1 VGEEEKRRRHRDAVR
16 RYRERLRQ
24 DPIRYAEY
32 RERNQVRSKAF
43 WWSNRERLLAEQRS
57 YVQRNRELVYARN
70 RAYAQKNRAK
80 IRAQQ
85 HAAYVRNLEANRAKD
100 RERRRASYAKDPKAH
115 NDYMK
120 KWRAANPERAR
131 AYVRLSGHRRRA
143 AAGGEHI
150 RVEDWENLL
159 LKHKG
164 CCAYCGESAALVEA
178 DHRIPLSRGGR
189 NVIGNILPSCR
200 RCNRR
205 KRTKTEDEFRAW
217 LATEAKASPKPKVKG
232 TRAA

>member
-1 VGEEEKRRRHRDAVR
+1 
-16 RYRERLRQ
+16 
-24 DPIRYAEY
+24 
-32 RERNQVRSKAF
+32 
-43 WWSNRERLLAEQRS
+43 
-57 YVQRNRELVYARN
+57 
-70 RAYAQKNRAK
+70 
-80 IRAQQ
+80 
-85 HAAYVRNLEANRAKD
+85 
-100 RERRRASYAKDPKAH
+100 
-115 NDYMK
+115 MK
-120 KWRAANPERAR
+120 KWRVANPERAR

-150 RVEDWENLL
+150 RVEDWEKLL
-159 LKHKG
+159 RKHNG
-164 CCAYCGESAALVEA
+164 CCAYCGEKAARVEA

-217 LATEAKASPKPKVKG
+217 LADETTASRKAKVKG

>member
-1 VGEEEKRRRHRDAVR
+1 MLVARRA
-16 RYRERLRQ
+16 
-24 DPIRYAEY
+24 
-32 RERNQVRSKAF
+32 
-43 WWSNRERLLAEQRS
+43 
-57 YVQRNRELVYARN
+57 YVERNRELVYARN

-85 HAAYVRNLEANRAKD
+85 HAAYVGNLEANRAKD
-100 RERRRASYAKDPKAH
+100 RERQRASYAKNPKAH
-115 NDYMK
+115 LDYMK

-150 RVEDWENLL
+150 RVEDCENLL
-159 LKHKG
+159 RKHKG
-164 CCAYCGESAALVEA
+164 CCAYCGEKAALVEA

-205 KRTKTEDEFRAW
+205 KRTKTEEEFRAW
-217 LATEAKASPKPKVKG
+217 LAAQAKASKRAKVKRR
-232 TRAA
+232 RAA

>member
-1 VGEEEKRRRHRDAVR
+1 MDEEEKRRRHRDAVR
-16 RYRERLRQ
+16 RYRERLSQ

-32 RERNQVRSKAF
+32 LERQRLRSKAF
-43 WWSNRERLLAEQRS
+43 WRLNRDRLLADQRS
-57 YVQRNRELVYARN
+57 YVRRNRGLVYARN

-80 IRAQQ
+80 ISAQQ
-85 HAAYVRNLEANRAKD
+85 HAAYVRNLEANRARN
-100 RERRRASYAKDPKAH
+100 RERQRASYAKNPKAH
-115 NDYMK
+115 LDYMK

-159 LKHKG
+159 RKHKG
-164 CCAYCGESAALVEA
+164 CCAYCGEKAALVEA

-205 KRTKTEDEFRAW
+205 KRTKTENEFRAW
-217 LATEAKASPKPKVKG
+217 LAAEAKAMRKAKVKG
-232 TRAA
+232 MRAA